1 MEDNIKEKEDMSDR
15 DNVLGAYRIENDIHD
30 NKYSS
35 PLITLKNYTIENKQK
50 IEVAK
55 DKSNFWWVAL
65 IFSVILLALYCI
77 GLYFTYY
84 SDP

>member
-35 PLITLKNYTIENKQK
+35 PLITLKNYTIENK
-50 IEVAK
+50 
-55 DKSNFWWVAL
+55 
-65 IFSVILLALYCI
+65 
-77 GLYFTYY
+77 
-84 SDP
+84 